1 MGLRGPT
8 PSASAAIALTIALRE
23 ASLTVFTREVLPR
36 EWAREQ
42 GNLASAY
49 AQRIRGERADNLEM
63 ATAAYEAAL
72 TVITRDAL
80 PRDHLRVSKALGWV
94 QLEAKNW
101 QKAREV
107 LTSARAAFLVLFG
120 QGLDEAEGG
129 DLVSQAQGLFAEAAF
144 AAAQQGDLESALNLL
159 MEGRGRLMA
168 VSLKSLELPSDQRS
182 RLEMLRVE
190 SEP

>member
-1 MGLRGPT
+1 
-8 PSASAAIALTIALRE
+8 
-23 ASLTVFTREVLPR
+23 
-36 EWAREQ
+36 
-42 GNLASAY
+42 
-49 AQRIRGERADNLEM
+49 M